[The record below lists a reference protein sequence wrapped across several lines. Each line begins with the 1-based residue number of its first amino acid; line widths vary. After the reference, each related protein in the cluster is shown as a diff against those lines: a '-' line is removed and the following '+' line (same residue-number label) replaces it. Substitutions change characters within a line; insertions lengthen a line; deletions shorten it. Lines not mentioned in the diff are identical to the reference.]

1 MDPYCNRDDDFLH
14 EMVRK
19 SRIHVKR
26 DGQPSCCPMIIE
38 GIVPQQQID
47 LCTSD
52 CTNLA
57 LFNTVDSRSTPP
69 DNPGPVPAIG
79 EFFIS

>member
-1 MDPYCNRDDDFLH
+1 
-14 EMVRK
+14 MVRK
-19 SRIHVKR
+19 SRIYVTSN
-26 DGQPSCCPMIIE
+26 GQPSYCPVIIE
-38 GIVPQQQID
+38 GIVPQQQTD
-47 LCTSD
+47 LCTGY
-52 CTNLA
+52 CTNLT